1 MSQQSRVKYVQN
13 ITTATAL
20 GIYENLVYGRQ
31 NISISLALHNSKFT
45 AILDVGFI
53 LSILQMWELR
63 TAQQIG
69 DQNRIQTCIFLI
81 FKRSFYYII
90 GPSLKEK

>member
-1 MSQQSRVKYVQN
+1 MADKILAFHLLCIIQNLQQS
-13 ITTATAL
+13 
-20 GIYENLVYGRQ
+20 
-31 NISISLALHNSKFT
+31 F
-45 AILDVGFI
+45 DVGFI
-53 LSILQMWELR
+53 LSILQMRELR

-90 GPSLKEK
+90 APSLKEK

>member
-1 MSQQSRVKYVQN
+1 MADKILAFYLLCIIQNLQQS
-13 ITTATAL
+13 
-20 GIYENLVYGRQ
+20 
-31 NISISLALHNSKFT
+31 F
-45 AILDVGFI
+45 DVGFI

-81 FKRSFYYII
+81 FKCSFYYII